1 MGEPLV
7 SIIIP
12 CYNGEKFVAEAIQ
25 SALDQTYP
33 HKEVIVIDDG
43 STDRSLEVIKSFG
56 SKIRWETGPNRG
68 GSAARNRGIQIAR
81 GELIQFLDA
90 DDVLHPQKLERQ
102 VDVVCQNP
110 ESLVYCDYVVQDIE
124 TGEILEVPRREC
136 AGQDSVCF
144 AIMNERI
151 SISAPIYHKKWLEA
165 VGGFDEELPCA
176 QEYDLNIRLAC
187 HGYGWHHF
195 REVLYTVRRRAG
207 SVSSNYRRVL
217 FYHGLIFQRALKI
230 HEGRVGRDE
239 RVRLRIAAKLCSG
252 ARMLLRLGDRKTALS
267 HFALAHTI
275 HPSGGVPLAY
285 SSSTRLLLR
294 LLGPVATENLVMLY
308 RDIRFGKR
316 QQGVTRSQSLTGK
329 GDAWNLALDRSK

>member
-1 MGEPLV
+1 MAEGKPLV

-33 HKEVIVIDDG
+33 NKEVIVIDDG

-110 ESLVYCDYVVQDIE
+110 EAIVYCDYVVQDIE

-151 SISAPIYHKKWLEA
+151 QTSAPIYHKKWLEA

-176 QEYDLNIRLAC
+176 QEYDLNVRLAC
-187 HGYGWHHF
+187 HGMKWLHLH
-195 REVLYTVRRRAG
+195 EVLYLVRRRSG
-207 SVSSNYRRVL
+207 SVSGDYVRILR
-217 FYHGLIFQRALKI
+217 YHEHI
-230 HEGRVGRDE
+230 
-239 RVRLRIAAKLCSG
+239 
-252 ARMLLRLGDRKTALS
+252 LLRAKRILEERAELTELRAEWIAGKLADDARKFLRFGSPRSARR
-267 HFALAHTI
+267 FFRLAKVVHR
-275 HPSGGVPLAY
+275 SGGLNVAY
-285 SSSTRLLLR
+285 SRPTRILRR
-294 LLGPVATENLVMLY
+294 LLGALLVEKLVQV
-308 RDIRFGKR
+308 KR
-316 QQGVTRSQSLTGK
+316 SARGPKVYP
-329 GDAWNLALDRSK
+329 GDHILE